1 MRFEE
6 LLERWQRGRL
16 SHDEAAAALGVSERT
31 LRRWRHRYEEDGADG
46 LVDRRV
52 GQASPKRAPL
62 DELERMQAL
71 YQQHYQG
78 FTIKHFHEKLE
89 QRHGYTLGYTTTRLY
104 LQKTGT
110 VSPAPRRGAH
120 RRKRPRRPMRGLMLH
135 QDGSKHVWLAGRPAL
150 DLVITM
156 DDATS
161 ELYSAVLVD
170 EEGTLSSLRG
180 LVEVIERHGLF
191 MELYTDRGSHYF
203 FTPEAGGKVSKT
215 QLTQVGRALKQLG
228 IGHIPAYSPEAR
240 GRCER
245 AFRTLQDRLPKELAL
260 AGITTIEAAN
270 RFLREVYLPEHN
282 RTFAIAPEEPAARSW
297 WSPRRSGATSS
308 RSRRSASSATT
319 TASPGAAASCRSRP
333 RHCARTW
340 CAPGSG
346 STTIPTAPSPSSKGP
361 SGWPAS
367 RRPHLRRPRTW
378 PRDHRDAAS
387 PVDLVD
393 NAARCPQPHRAHN
406 SGQLMRYL
414 LRTKQRARYSPGG
427 LRMAPGPKTAQPRAG
442 AEGFSGGMVQ
452 QIRAFGRCC
461 GAPSGSR

>member
-46 LVDRRV
+46 LIDRRV
-52 GQASPKRAPL
+52 GQPSPRRAPE
-62 DELERMQAL
+62 DELERMRAL
-71 YQQHYQG
+71 YQREYQG

-89 QRHGYTLGYTTTRLY
+89 QRHGYKLGYTTTRIY

-110 VSPAPRRGAH
+110 VPPAPRRGAH
-120 RRKRPRRPMRGLMLH
+120 RRKRPRRPMRGMMLH
-135 QDGSKHVWLAGRPAL
+135 QDGSKHAWLAGQPAL
-150 DLVITM
+150 DLIITM

-161 ELYSAVLVD
+161 ELYSAAPLRADHRGRRWEPGALVD

-191 MELYTDRGSHYF
+191 MELYTARRSAPTTEVGAGSQASGSHYF

-260 AGITTIEAAN
+260 AGITTVEAAN
-270 RFLREVYLPEHN
+270 RFIRAVYLPEHN
-282 RTFAIAPEEPAARSW
+282 RTFAIAPEEPAAAFVVVPEALWRDVLAIQEERVVGNDNCIAW
-297 WSPRRSGATSS
+297 RGRQLQIPAT
-308 RSRRSASSATT
+308 
-319 TASPGAAASCRSRP
+319 PL
-333 RHCARTW
+333 
-340 CAPGSG
+340 
-346 STTIPTAPSPSSKGP
+346 
-361 SGWPAS
+361 
-367 RRPHLRRPRTW
+367 RPHL
-378 PRDHRDAAS
+378 
-387 PVDLVD
+387 V
-393 NAARCPQPHRAHN
+393 
-406 SGQLMRYL
+406 
-414 LRTKQRARYSPGG
+414 RARVRVHDYPDGTI
-427 LRMAPGPKTAQPRAG
+427 AIFKGPKRLASFPPAPPATAEDLA
-442 AEGFSGGMVQ
+442 A
-452 QIRAFGRCC
+452 
-461 GAPSGSR
+461 